1 MGRINMR
8 MKPRESGQ
16 IGQAVYG
23 IRWAKTKKRIERIA
37 EYALI
42 LFAVVFCMAAGIA
55 CFRQYELLPL
65 RQKARIWKQCG
76 VRNMEAVAVTE
87 NAQALVPTARAEP
100 EVYVITPEELE
111 EEQYYDSLELLACCV
126 EAEAGNQGLTG
137 KRLVVDVVL
146 NRVDDRDFPDTIWD
160 VITQP
165 YHFTSYWD
173 GAMDRAEPTEETY
186 EAVRME
192 LEQRSY
198 PGIYYFA
205 SGGWPEYGTP
215 WRQVGDHYFSGK

>member
-1 MGRINMR
+1 MR

-16 IGQAVYG
+16 TGQAVYS
-23 IRWAKTKKRIERIA
+23 IRWAKTKKRIKRIA

-65 RQKARIWKQCG
+65 RWEVQPRQQGGARKVGAVSATEKAQS
-76 VRNMEAVAVTE
+76 
-87 NAQALVPTARAEP
+87 LVWASRTEP
-100 EVYVITPEELE
+100 EVHIITPEESAEDLE
-111 EEQYYDSLELLACCV
+111 LEQYYDSLELLACCV

-146 NRVDDRDFPDTIWD
+146 NRVDDRDFPNTIWD

-173 GAMDRAEPTEETY
+173 GAMDRAEPTEETF